1 MDYTKKILSQEEIN
15 DVEDLI
21 YKKMIM
27 PIEFFNKNIIDYN
40 SAYSEDETMDLIINF
55 LNNFSSHVDD
65 ELDFHYDLDR
75 FNLVINLIK
84 PIIQKSFMKFKL
96 KQKNDTL
103 QIYLIFGD
111 KTVEINSELFNCVI
125 AYMVC
130 HGLVYDY
137 EIDSIIKKK

>member
-1 MDYTKKILSQEEIN
+1 
-15 DVEDLI
+15 
-21 YKKMIM
+21 MIM

-137 EIDSIIKKK
+137 QIDSIIKKK